1 MQHDE
6 PASLKLTIAAFR
18 AIREA
23 VTEAEIGGELAD
35 VTISELRPELQML
48 AGALAVEV
56 RHAATKRGQGGGLTT
71 WIVGGD
77 GRVIA
82 RMDDP
87 HESSQQ
93 E

>member
-1 MQHDE
+1 MPHEE

-23 VTEAEIGGELAD
+23 VTEAEIGGDLAD
-35 VTISELRPELQML
+35 VTISELRPDLQML
-48 AGALAVEV
+48 PGALAVEV
-56 RHAATKRGQGGGLTT
+56 RHAVTKGGQGGGLTT
-71 WIVGGD
+71 WIVAGD

-82 RMDDP
+82 RLDDP
-87 HESSQQ
+87 REGSQQ